1 MNRDS
6 ALVCS
11 FKRGDESG
19 NGENW
24 TAEGVAVC
32 QVEDG
37 LPGNSET
44 NRIGQ
49 IVKADKCNQ

>member
-1 MNRDS
+1 MNHDS

-19 NGENW
+19 SGENW

-37 LPGNSET
+37 LTSAT
-44 NRIGQ
+44 R
-49 IVKADKCNQ
+49 KL

>member
-19 NGENW
+19 SGENW

-37 LPGNSET
+37 LTSATRKLRPT
-44 NRIGQ
+44 
-49 IVKADKCNQ
+49 D